1 MCAALVVIIKP
12 AIAGLVLKQLKRGMK
27 GIVKMIKLKPCP
39 FCGED
44 EKIKIMKTAGKAP
57 VYFVYCGN
65 CVAVSGSSFSEADVV
80 IYWNTRA
87 YEDKNVN

>member
-1 MCAALVVIIKP
+1 MLP
-12 AIAGLVLKQLKRGMK
+12 
-27 GIVKMIKLKPCP
+27 KLKPCP

-44 EKIKIMKTAGKAP
+44 EKIKIMKTAGKTP

-65 CVAVSGSSFSEADVV
+65 CVAVSGSSFSEADAV